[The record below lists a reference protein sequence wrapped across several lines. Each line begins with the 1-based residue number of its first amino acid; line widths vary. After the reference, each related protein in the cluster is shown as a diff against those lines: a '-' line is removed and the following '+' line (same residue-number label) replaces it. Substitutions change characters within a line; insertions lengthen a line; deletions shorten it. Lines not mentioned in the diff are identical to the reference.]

1 MNKEISITLTKDE
14 WRSVETWVTS
24 ASHRTFEK
32 TYKARLTEL
41 LEFITPLCRSLY
53 FSDDMSAMNIPYD
66 SEHTLTL
73 DRSYFRYLV
82 FSVGIIAYD
91 LLFSFKSQTSQTAL
105 EIVKKIEEQ
114 GDEKWK
120 KTRS

>member
-1 MNKEISITLTKDE
+1 
-14 WRSVETWVTS
+14 
-24 ASHRTFEK
+24 
-32 TYKARLTEL
+32 
-41 LEFITPLCRSLY
+41 
-53 FSDDMSAMNIPYD
+53 MSAMNIPYD